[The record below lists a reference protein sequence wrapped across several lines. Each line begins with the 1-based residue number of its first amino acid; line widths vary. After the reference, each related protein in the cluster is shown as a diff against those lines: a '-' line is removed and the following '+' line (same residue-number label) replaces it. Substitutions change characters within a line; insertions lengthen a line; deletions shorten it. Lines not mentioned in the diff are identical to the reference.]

1 MIVADIDTTNLVA
14 FRVADITIEASPA
27 EAKRSYEDILEKI
40 DIDGNDRQSA
50 YPPSP
55 TRQVL

>member
-1 MIVADIDTTNLVA
+1 LIVADIDTMNLVA

-27 EAKRSYEDILEKI
+27 EAKRSYEDIIEEI

-55 TRQVL
+55 TRQAL